1 MTQGRKKN
9 RMESVDL
16 LVDGCI
22 LPLRDDNAE
31 EEQHRYECNEEQG
44 SVTMLRLRNE
54 QQRQRKQKRES
65 RRTSP
70 APAITI
76 ARHQEPVCLIPTVQ
90 TFADIDRV
98 GRAVAGPYILVAET

>member
-1 MTQGRKKN
+1 MTQEREKK
-9 RMESVDL
+9 RMESVGL

-22 LPLRDDNAE
+22 LPLRDDNTG
-31 EEQHRYECNEEQG
+31 EQQNRHKHSQEQG
-44 SVTMLRLRNE
+44 SVTMLHLRNE

-65 RRTSP
+65 RRISP

-90 TFADIDRV
+90 TLADIDRV